1 MEGLLAVCNP
11 VLPCLFLVNR
21 RIAEV
26 ELVRDPEARP
36 CHHMEAALG
45 KSPRAYLP
53 VRLPPAR
60 PGSRPC
66 HVPWLCRGD
75 LGLRRGCDGV
85 SHPLLNF
92 KLGLTRLAEN
102 EDKS

>member
-11 VLPCLFLVNR
+11 VLACLFFVNR

-36 CHHMEAALG
+36 CHHVEAALG

-53 VRLPPAR
+53 VHLPPAR
-60 PGSRPC
+60 TGFPGLARLPALSRALS
-66 HVPWLCRGD
+66 VPW
-75 LGLRRGCDGV
+75 
-85 SHPLLNF
+85 
-92 KLGLTRLAEN
+92 
-102 EDKS
+102 